1 MHLLVHEPS
10 FDGYLLSA
18 RAHQYGMVRPFLIL
32 HYLLFIRS
40 GMKKL
45 TLIIFLI
52 FLQKGIDKRIMLC

>member
-52 FLQKGIDKRIMLC
+52 FL